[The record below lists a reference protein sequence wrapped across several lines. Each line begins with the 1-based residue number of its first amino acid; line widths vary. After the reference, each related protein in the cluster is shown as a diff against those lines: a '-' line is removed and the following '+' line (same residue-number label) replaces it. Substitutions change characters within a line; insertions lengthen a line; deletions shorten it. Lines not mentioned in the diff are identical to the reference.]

1 MDLSLK
7 GKRALVTGS
16 TRGLGYATA
25 LLLAKEGCRG
35 EKHPALF
42 HRFRAQPWLVLKSPA
57 PILSQAERRADSPRE
72 MRLWCGARRV
82 YIDPS
87 SAKRARAG

>member
-25 LLLAKEGCRG
+25 LLLAKEGCRVAING
-35 EKHPALF
+35 RDEEK
-42 HRFRAQPWLVLKSPA
+42 VKSA
-57 PILSQAERRADSPRE
+57 TEKNT
-72 MRLWCGARRV
+72 
-82 YIDPS
+82 YT
-87 SAKRARAG
+87 